1 MHLAGALAVAIA
13 SGTLLTANLDAADL
27 KPATLA
33 AFDRYVRLTEARMA
47 REVEGRSPFLWIDR
61 QPDARRGALL
71 DRLRGRGIVSDRLE
85 TRDGSARIDVS
96 GGMIHHWIGT
106 VLLGGV
112 SLDRAMTFLRDY
124 DRYAERFGPTV
135 QRSRVLRQDDRQY
148 VVRMRTWA
156 RKKLVTV
163 VHDADYVI
171 DYRRVSPARMYTRS
185 VATNVFHVESA
196 GEPDERPIPGDRSSG
211 YLWRLQTYCWFEERA
226 EGTYEQCESISLTR
240 AVPFGFGWA
249 LNWLIDEIPR
259 ETLEFTLGRVR
270 DGLAATDPRAR

>member
-1 MHLAGALAVAIA
+1 
-13 SGTLLTANLDAADL
+13 
-27 KPATLA
+27 
-33 AFDRYVRLTEARMA
+33 
-47 REVEGRSPFLWIDR
+47 
-61 QPDARRGALL
+61 
-71 DRLRGRGIVSDRLE
+71 
-85 TRDGSARIDVS
+85 
-96 GGMIHHWIGT
+96 
-106 VLLGGV
+106 
-112 SLDRAMTFLRDY
+112 
-124 DRYAERFGPTV
+124 
-135 QRSRVLRQDDRQY
+135 
-148 VVRMRTWA
+148 
-156 RKKLVTV
+156 
-163 VHDADYVI
+163 
-171 DYRRVSPARMYTRS
+171 MYTRS